1 MTDEQKVRAEFDYW
15 WNRHG
20 RWNADLEDPDQIEA
34 AWTGW
39 QAALSHASA
48 TAEESSTPTN
58 SLERGSK
65 LVAACCGREECGGEC
80 GNDWQG
86 MIHAD
91 GLLAGIR
98 DDGTVAGYSIE
109 THYLPATRFMDHGD
123 FLAIVMDDDG
133 CDAETRITRSNLLH
147 ALGLMDGLTT
157 VRDGLRAMKC
167 YPDSLFSK
175 WADII
180 DQAIAAKRG
189 G

>member
-1 MTDEQKVRAEFDYW
+1 MVVGEAVAYRVGEGGDSPWSYYSAISITPEVHRAAGLLVEPLYTHPPRAAEDARDVR
-15 WNRHG
+15 
-20 RWNADLEDPDQIEA
+20 
-34 AWTGW
+34 
-39 QAALSHASA
+39 
-48 TAEESSTPTN
+48 ES
-58 SLERGSK
+58 GSK
-65 LVAACCGREECGGEC
+65 LVAACCGRDECGGEC
-80 GNDWQG
+80 GSDWQG

-98 DDGTVAGYSIE
+98 EDGTVAGYAIE
-109 THYLPATRFMDHGD
+109 THYLPATGFKDHGD

-157 VRDGLRAMKC
+157 VRDGLRAMKFH
-167 YPDSLFSK
+167 PHSTFSK

-180 DQAIAAKRG
+180 DQAIAGKRG